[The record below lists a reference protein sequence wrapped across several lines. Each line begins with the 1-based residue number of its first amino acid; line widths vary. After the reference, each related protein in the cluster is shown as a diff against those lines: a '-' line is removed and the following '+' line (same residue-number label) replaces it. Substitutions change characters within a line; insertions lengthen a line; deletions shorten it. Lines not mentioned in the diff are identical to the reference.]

1 MTKTKMYLRHWGR
14 QRREAEPAHV
24 FTVGVVALG
33 SWDCWHTLNLSKDTH
48 LHNLNCK
55 SYVCFF
61 TKIKYL
67 IPQVVMWGW
76 VEYPQTFYEIETPS
90 VLLYL
95 LLELWFIL
103 YVNITWL
110 ELTQL
115 CRNVVI
121 KEAVKDRVDAGGGES
136 DKVTD
141 EKVQQ
146 VTVSCEVWIIM
157 NLK

>member
-1 MTKTKMYLRHWGR
+1 M
-14 QRREAEPAHV
+14 
-24 FTVGVVALG
+24 
-33 SWDCWHTLNLSKDTH
+33 
-48 LHNLNCK
+48 
-55 SYVCFF
+55 FF
-61 TKIKYL
+61 IR
-67 IPQVVMWGW
+67 IMIHP
-76 VEYPQTFYEIETPS
+76 
-90 VLLYL
+90 
-95 LLELWFIL
+95 L

-146 VTVSCEVWIIM
+146 VTVTCEVLIIM
-157 NLK
+157 K

>member
-1 MTKTKMYLRHWGR
+1 M
-14 QRREAEPAHV
+14 
-24 FTVGVVALG
+24 
-33 SWDCWHTLNLSKDTH
+33 
-48 LHNLNCK
+48 
-55 SYVCFF
+55 
-61 TKIKYL
+61 
-67 IPQVVMWGW
+67 W
-76 VEYPQTFYEIETPS
+76 VEYPQTFYEIETPF
-90 VLLYL
+90 VLLCF

-103 YVNITWL
+103 CTYVKITWL

-146 VTVSCEVWIIM
+146 VTVTCEVLIIM

>member
-1 MTKTKMYLRHWGR
+1 M
-14 QRREAEPAHV
+14 
-24 FTVGVVALG
+24 
-33 SWDCWHTLNLSKDTH
+33 
-48 LHNLNCK
+48 
-55 SYVCFF
+55 FF
-61 TKIKYL
+61 IR
-67 IPQVVMWGW
+67 IMIHP
-76 VEYPQTFYEIETPS
+76 
-90 VLLYL
+90 
-95 LLELWFIL
+95 L

-146 VTVSCEVWIIM
+146 VTVTCEVLIIM

>member
-1 MTKTKMYLRHWGR
+1 
-14 QRREAEPAHV
+14 
-24 FTVGVVALG
+24 
-33 SWDCWHTLNLSKDTH
+33 
-48 LHNLNCK
+48 
-55 SYVCFF
+55 
-61 TKIKYL
+61 
-67 IPQVVMWGW
+67 MWGW

-146 VTVSCEVWIIM
+146 VTVTCEIWIIM